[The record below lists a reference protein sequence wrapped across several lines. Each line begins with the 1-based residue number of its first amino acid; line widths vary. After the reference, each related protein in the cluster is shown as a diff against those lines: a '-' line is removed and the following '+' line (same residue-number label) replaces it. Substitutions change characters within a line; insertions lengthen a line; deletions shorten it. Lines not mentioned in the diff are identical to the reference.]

1 MSDSDVVRQYLREI
15 EKRLKVGEDTEG
27 SHRPA
32 LQAFIE
38 SFNKKIT
45 ATNEPARVKCG
56 APDFLITSTPGPL
69 KIGYIETKD
78 INKSLNE
85 IEKSEQLKRY
95 RRSLENLILT
105 DYLEFRWYV
114 DGKLRSSERLARAD
128 QKNKLI
134 RDSEGQKKVIELLEA
149 FLKHR
154 PASVG
159 SPKELS
165 ERMARLT
172 HMIRDIIVEAFEI
185 NEASNLLS
193 DLRQA
198 FAQTL
203 IPDLD
208 LPEKTPE
215 FADMFAQTIAYG
227 LFAARCNHD
236 DSQPFKR
243 LGAASAIPKT
253 NPFLRKLFETITGTD
268 LDDEPYAGFVDDLVQ
283 LLNHADMEAILEHF
297 GQIGKN
303 KDPVIHF
310 YESFLA
316 EYDPKLREKRGVY
329 YTPEPVVSYITR
341 SVDHILKTR
350 FNCQDGLADTSKITY
365 ELENGEKEK
374 AHKVLILD
382 PACGTGTF
390 LYAVVD
396 MIRDQFMQRRDAG
409 MWSGYVK
416 EHLLPRLFGFEL
428 LMAPYAVAH
437 FKLGMQLAGLDLFDI
452 MRDMWRYDFSGDE
465 RLQIY
470 LTNTL
475 EEVERST
482 QQNFFFLEK
491 IIADEAEAAA
501 EVKRDLPIMVIL
513 GNPPYSGHSANRS
526 EYMKLIRSGE
536 DFINGWDVG
545 TDGRA
550 KPIFGSARSTGL
562 KKQPT
567 FIGQLIRDYYISDN
581 SFIKERNS
589 KWLQDD
595 YVKFIRWS
603 QWRIECTGTGVLSFI
618 TNHSFLDSPTFRG
631 MRQQLLKTFSE
642 IYIFDLH
649 GSTKKPEVPPKGS
662 RDKNVFDIKQ
672 GVSIGIFVKEKE
684 KKGPAKIYHSDL
696 WGTRSEKSKRLLEMD
711 VNSTKWERLKPQS
724 PFYLFIPF
732 NYKLSPEYESYW
744 QITSAMPVNVLG
756 FQTHRDKFAIAYTH
770 AEMKKRIDD
779 LRNKN
784 LKDDEVRSKYK
795 LKDNRDWKLSK
806 AREKLKKNSSWDS
819 ALTQC
824 LYRPFDWRFCHH
836 GNSMMDY
843 PRREMLDHV
852 ANKTNFI
859 LISSRQQA
867 VTGYRHSW
875 ISTVPPESCVVS
887 TTTRE
892 GNQAFPLY
900 LYPNSGKIIE
910 ETMHWSSGVEGRVPN
925 FDFNFVHEIETNLKL
940 KFISEGSGDLKET
953 FGPEDILYYIYSI
966 LNSPTYRKRYA
977 EFLKIDFPRI
987 PLTTSR
993 IIFKNLSAL
1002 GQELSSIHLFSADIL
1017 TKFITSF
1024 PYSGNNEVAKGFP
1037 KYSEPG
1043 TIRKGTKKE
1052 TSQGRVY
1059 INREQYFDGVPAE
1072 VWDFYV
1078 GGFQVCEK
1086 WLKDR
1091 RGRKLNYEDL
1101 THYHKIIVA
1110 LQETIR
1116 LMVEIDAAIPSWPIK

>member
-1 MSDSDVVRQYLREI
+1 MSDSDVVRQYLKEI
-15 EKRLKVGEDTEG
+15 EKRLKVGEETEG

-78 INKSLNE
+78 INKPLHE
-85 IEKSEQLKRY
+85 IEKSEQLERY

-114 DGKLRSSERLARAD
+114 DGELRSSERLARAD

-134 RDSEGQKKVIELLEA
+134 RDSEGQNKVIQLLEA
-149 FLKHR
+149 FLKHP
-154 PASVG
+154 PARVG
-159 SPKELS
+159 KPKELS

-172 HMIRDIIVEAFEI
+172 HMIRDIIIEAFEI
-185 NEASNLLS
+185 NEASNLLN

-227 LFAARCNHD
+227 LFAAKCNHD
-236 DSQPFKR
+236 EKQPFR
-243 LGAASAIPKT
+243 RIGAASDIPKT

-303 KDPVIHF
+303 RDPVIHF

-390 LYAVVD
+390 LYTVVD

-452 MRDMWRYDFSGDE
+452 LRDMWRYDFSGDE

-475 EEVERST
+475 EEMERGA

-501 EVKRDLPIMVIL
+501 EVKRDLPIMVII

-526 EYMKLIRSGE
+526 EYMKPIKKGE
-536 DFINGWDVG
+536 KFTKGWEVG
-545 TDGRA
+545 NDGKA
-550 KPIFGSARSTGL
+550 QPIDGVSRTTG
-562 KKQPT
+562 KRKQPT
-567 FIGQLIRDYYISDN
+567 FIGRLIKDYFICDN
-581 SFIKERNS
+581 DFINEPNS

-603 QWRIECTGTGVLSFI
+603 QWRIERAGVGVLGFI

-631 MRQQLLKTFSE
+631 MRQQLLNAFSE
-642 IYIFDLH
+642 IYILDLH
-649 GSTKKPEVPPKGS
+649 GSTKKKEIPPNGMK
-662 RDKNVFDIKQ
+662 DKNVFDIQQ
-672 GVSIGIFVKEKE
+672 GVSIGIFIREKE
-684 KKGPAKIYHSDL
+684 KTGSAKVYHSDL
-696 WGTRSEKSKRLLEMD
+696 WGTRPEKRKSLLKMD
-711 VNSTKWERLKPQS
+711 VKSTGWEEIKLQS

-732 NYKLSPEYESYW
+732 NYDLSSEYESYW

-756 FQTHRDKFAIAYTH
+756 FQTHRDKFAISFEQS
-770 AEMKKRIDD
+770 EMIQRMKN

-784 LKDDEVRSKYK
+784 INADDLKRSYG
-795 LKDNRDWKLSK
+795 LRDSSNWSFQKT
-806 AREKLKKNSSWDS
+806 REDISSDPKWREPIVK
-819 ALTQC
+819 C

-836 GNSMMDY
+836 SNLIMDR
-843 PRREMLDHV
+843 PRRELLEHV
-852 ANKTNFI
+852 SNKNNVC
-859 LISSRQQA
+859 LLSSRQQA
-867 VTGYRHSW
+867 TLGFRHIW
-875 ISTVPPESCVVS
+875 ISEVLPESRVVS
-887 TTTRE
+887 ASTRE
-892 GNQAFPLY
+892 QNQVFPLY
-900 LYPNSGKIIE
+900 LYPNLRKELEGTINWPSD
-910 ETMHWSSGVEGRVPN
+910 VEGRVPN
-925 FDFNFVHEIETNLKL
+925 LNINFVHEIEKNLKL
-940 KFISEGSGDLKET
+940 KFISDGSGDLKGT
-953 FGPEDILYYIYSI
+953 FGPENILYYIYSI
-966 LNSPTYRKRYA
+966 LNSPTYRKRYT

-993 IIFKNLSAL
+993 KMFKKLSAL
-1002 GQELSSIHLFSADIL
+1002 GQELASIHLFSADIL
-1017 TKFITSF
+1017 TKSITSF
-1024 PYSGNNEVAKGFP
+1024 PFPGNNEVARGFP
-1037 KYSEPG
+1037 KYFPPG
-1043 TIRKGTKKE
+1043 NIEKGNKKE
-1052 TSQGRVY
+1052 IIKGRVY
-1059 INREQYFDGVPAE
+1059 INKEQYFDGVPAE

-1091 RGRKLNYEDL
+1091 RGRKLSYEDL
-1101 THYHKIIVA
+1101 THYHKIVVA
-1110 LQETIR
+1110 LKETIR
-1116 LMVEIDAAIPSWPIK
+1116 LMDEIDAAIPSWPIK